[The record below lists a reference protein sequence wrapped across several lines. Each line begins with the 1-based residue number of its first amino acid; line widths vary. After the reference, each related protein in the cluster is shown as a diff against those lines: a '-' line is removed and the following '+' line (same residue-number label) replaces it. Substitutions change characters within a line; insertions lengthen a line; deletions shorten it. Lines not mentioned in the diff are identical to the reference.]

1 MNMNKKTIITVL
13 FALVALVGQGQEV
26 KRVAASPEDFMEHM
40 ALCGYEVYTYD
51 ISSLRDS
58 VSGFTIVI
66 REYNQQGMI
75 DISSLRDSVSGFTIV
90 IREYNQQGMID
101 EKKLYGFRTKTM
113 ISDFNEQDQKSIY
126 EEKDGD
132 DMERGIYRL
141 SKTLSIG
148 FSPIQSDSIETITL
162 RSSRCDASPW
172 KLTLKPI
179 PGAPQTI
186 YRYQKAPY
194 QPNSFSLD
202 TFIPLV
208 FYGSFWWDEQAKGWR
223 FCGETELTEE
233 KAKTSDYFKYCPHY
247 YIIGAVFHK

>member
-1 MNMNKKTIITVL
+1 MNKQTIITAML
-13 FALVALVGQGQEV
+13 ALVAMAGQGQTI
-26 KRVAASPEDFMEHM
+26 KRVEASLEDFMEHM
-40 ALCGYEVYTYD
+40 AMYGYEVFTY
-51 ISSLRDS
+51 
-58 VSGFTIVI
+58 
-66 REYNQQGMI
+66 

-141 SKTLSIG
+141 SKSLSIG

-162 RSSRCDASPW
+162 RSSRNDASPW
-172 KLTLKPI
+172 KLILKPI
-179 PGAPQTI
+179 PGAPQTV

-194 QPNSFSLD
+194 QPTSFSLN

>member
-1 MNMNKKTIITVL
+1 MNMNKQTIITILLAL
-13 FALVALVGQGQEV
+13 FAVAGQGQTI
-26 KRVAASPEDFMEHM
+26 KRVTATPEDFMEHM
-40 ALCGYEVYTYD
+40 AMYGYEVFTY
-51 ISSLRDS
+51 
-58 VSGFTIVI
+58 
-66 REYNQQGMI
+66 

-141 SKTLSIG
+141 SKSLSIG

-162 RSSRCDASPW
+162 RSSRNDASPW
-172 KLTLKPI
+172 KLILKPI
-179 PGAPQTI
+179 PGAPQTV

-194 QPNSFSLD
+194 QPTSFSLD

-208 FYGSFWWDEQAKGWR
+208 FYGSFWWDEQSKGWR
-223 FCGETELTEE
+223 FCGETC
-233 KAKTSDYFKYCPHY
+233 D
-247 YIIGAVFHK
+247 

>member
-1 MNMNKKTIITVL
+1 MNKKSIITAML
-13 FALVALVGQGQEV
+13 ALVAMAGQGQTI
-26 KRVAASPEDFMEHM
+26 KRVEASLEDFMEHM
-40 ALCGYEVYTYD
+40 AMYGYEVFTYD

-66 REYNQQGMI
+66 C
-75 DISSLRDSVSGFTIV
+75 
-90 IREYNQQGMID
+90 EYNQQGMID

-148 FSPIQSDSIETITL
+148 FSPVQSDSIETITL
-162 RSSRCDASPW
+162 RSSRNDASPW
-172 KLTLKPI
+172 KLMLKPI

-194 QPNSFSLD
+194 QPTSFSLD

-223 FCGETELTEE
+223 FCGDTELTEE
-233 KAKTSDYFKYCPHY
+233 KAKTSDYFKFCPHY

>member
-1 MNMNKKTIITVL
+1 MNKKAIITL
-13 FALVALVGQGQEV
+13 LLALVAMAGQGQELKIDDQGELEIDV
-26 KRVAASPEDFMEHM
+26 RSGSQSQIKRVSASLEDFMEHM
-40 ALCGYEVYTYD
+40 AMYGYDVYTYD

-58 VSGFTIVI
+58 ASGFTIVI
-66 REYNQQGMI
+66 REYDQQK
-75 DISSLRDSVSGFTIV
+75 
-90 IREYNQQGMID
+90 MID

-113 ISDFNEQDQKSIY
+113 ISDFNKQDQKNIY

-162 RSSRCDASPW
+162 RSSRNDASPW
-172 KLTLKPI
+172 KLILKPI
-179 PGAPQTI
+179 PGAPQTV

-194 QPNSFSLD
+194 QPTSFSLD

>member
-1 MNMNKKTIITVL
+1 MNMNKQTIITILLAL
-13 FALVALVGQGQEV
+13 FAVAGQGQTI
-26 KRVAASPEDFMEHM
+26 KRVTATPEDFMEHM
-40 ALCGYEVYTYD
+40 AMYGYEVFTY
-51 ISSLRDS
+51 
-58 VSGFTIVI
+58 
-66 REYNQQGMI
+66 

-141 SKTLSIG
+141 SKSLSIG

-162 RSSRCDASPW
+162 RSSRNDASPW
-172 KLTLKPI
+172 KLILKPI
-179 PGAPQTI
+179 PGAPQTV

-194 QPNSFSLD
+194 QPTSFSLD

-208 FYGSFWWDEQAKGWR
+208 FYGSFWWDEQSKGW
-223 FCGETELTEE
+223 
-233 KAKTSDYFKYCPHY
+233 
-247 YIIGAVFHK
+247 

>member
-1 MNMNKKTIITVL
+1 MNKQTIISIL
-13 FALVALVGQGQEV
+13 LALSAVAGRGQTI
-26 KRVAASPEDFMEHM
+26 KRVTATPEDFMEHM
-40 ALCGYEVYTYD
+40 AMYGYEVFTY
-51 ISSLRDS
+51 
-58 VSGFTIVI
+58 
-66 REYNQQGMI
+66 

-141 SKTLSIG
+141 SKSLSIG

-162 RSSRCDASPW
+162 RSSRNDASPW
-172 KLTLKPI
+172 KLILKPI
-179 PGAPQTI
+179 PGAPQTV

-223 FCGETELTEE
+223 FCGETELTEK

>member
-1 MNMNKKTIITVL
+1 MNIYKQTIITILLV
-13 FALVALVGQGQEV
+13 LVAMAGQAQTI
-26 KRVAASPEDFMEHM
+26 KRVEASLEDFMEHM
-40 ALCGYEVYTYD
+40 AMYGYEVFTY
-51 ISSLRDS
+51 
-58 VSGFTIVI
+58 
-66 REYNQQGMI
+66 

-179 PGAPQTI
+179 PGAPQTV

-194 QPNSFSLD
+194 QPTSFSLD

>member
-1 MNMNKKTIITVL
+1 MKKTIIPILLT
-13 FALVALVGQGQEV
+13 LVAVAGQGQEI
-26 KRVAASPEDFMEHM
+26 KKVAATPEDFMEHM

-75 DISSLRDSVSGFTIV
+75 D
-90 IREYNQQGMID
+90 

-113 ISDFNEQDQKSIY
+113 ISDFNEKDQQEIY
-126 EEKDGD
+126 AENDAD

-141 SKTLSIG
+141 AKTLAVG
-148 FSPIQSDSIETITL
+148 FSPVQSDSIETITL
-162 RSSRCDASPW
+162 RSSRNDASPW
-172 KLTLKPI
+172 KLMLKPI

-194 QPNSFSLD
+194 QPTSFSLD

-233 KAKTSDYFKYCPHY
+233 KAKTSD
-247 YIIGAVFHK
+247 

>member
-1 MNMNKKTIITVL
+1 MNIYKQTIITIL
-13 FALVALVGQGQEV
+13 LALVAMAGQGQTI
-26 KRVAASPEDFMEHM
+26 KRVEASLEDFMEHM
-40 ALCGYEVYTYD
+40 AMYGYEVFTY
-51 ISSLRDS
+51 
-58 VSGFTIVI
+58 
-66 REYNQQGMI
+66 

-141 SKTLSIG
+141 SKSLSIG

-162 RSSRCDASPW
+162 RSSRNDASPW
-172 KLTLKPI
+172 KLMLKPI

-194 QPNSFSLD
+194 QPTSFSLD

>member
-1 MNMNKKTIITVL
+1 MNKKTIISILLAL
-13 FALVALVGQGQEV
+13 FAVAGQGQEL
-26 KRVAASPEDFMEHM
+26 KIDGQRESQIKKVAATPEDFMEHM
-40 ALCGYEVYTYD
+40 ALCGYEVYTY
-51 ISSLRDS
+51 
-58 VSGFTIVI
+58 
-66 REYNQQGMI
+66 

-141 SKTLSIG
+141 SKALSIG

-162 RSSRCDASPW
+162 RSSRNDASPW
-172 KLTLKPI
+172 KLILKPI
-179 PGAPQTI
+179 PGAPQTV

-194 QPNSFSLD
+194 
-202 TFIPLV
+202 
-208 FYGSFWWDEQAKGWR
+208 
-223 FCGETELTEE
+223 
-233 KAKTSDYFKYCPHY
+233 
-247 YIIGAVFHK
+247 

>member
-1 MNMNKKTIITVL
+1 
-13 FALVALVGQGQEV
+13 
-26 KRVAASPEDFMEHM
+26 MEHM
-40 ALCGYEVYTYD
+40 ALCGYEVYTY
-51 ISSLRDS
+51 
-58 VSGFTIVI
+58 
-66 REYNQQGMI
+66 

-113 ISDFNEQDQKSIY
+113 ISDFNEKDQQEIY
-126 EEKDGD
+126 AENDAD
-132 DMERGIYRL
+132 DMDRGIYRL
-141 SKTLSIG
+141 AKILAVG
-148 FSPIQSDSIETITL
+148 FSPVQSDSIETITL
-162 RSSRCDASPW
+162 RSSRNDASPW
-172 KLTLKPI
+172 ELTLKPI

-194 QPNSFSLD
+194 QPTSFSLDTFYQKAPYQPTSFSLD

-233 KAKTSDYFKYCPHY
+233 KAKTSAYFKFCPHY
-247 YIIGAVFHK
+247 YIIGAIFHK